1 MTRRIRMEMA
11 MAKMSSKN
19 QITVPAIIREFLD
32 LNPGDKVIF
41 IKDDNGVR
49 MANASAIT
57 IDETLKRR

>member
-1 MTRRIRMEMA
+1 MEMA

-19 QITVPAIIREFLD
+19 QITVPAIIRDFLD

-49 MANASAIT
+49 MHNASAVT
-57 IDETLKRR
+57 IETCGSERLRE